1 MSQENVEIVRR
12 VMTVF
17 GETQQLSELVSPDFV
32 WHVGSWSA
40 WAGEP
45 EFRGREAFMEF
56 FAEWTGAYDEWTLEF
71 DAVDASNSQV
81 VVTAFQRARLWGS
94 DAWVDARAAFVYTVE
109 NGLVLRGD
117 VYATLEEA
125 LETAGLKE

>member
-1 MSQENVEIVRR
+1 MEVVQR
-12 VMTVF
+12 VMTEF

-45 EFRGREAFMEF
+45 EFQGREAFMEF

-71 DAVDASNSQV
+71 DTIAASDNQV
-81 VVTAFQRARLWGS
+81 VVTNLQRARLRGS
-94 DAWVDARAAFVYTVE
+94 DSWVDVRAAFVYTVE
-109 NGLVLRGD
+109 NGLVTRGD
-117 VYATLEEA
+117 VYTTLQEA
-125 LETAGLKE
+125 LEAAGLKE